1 MCKNKSKGTEDES
14 FLPGMNQQGIQLS
27 DLRSSLTSYLK
38 NNGYAEVTIHR
49 YNHELDLLQAMMNE
63 KGIMYYTADAGEQF
77 RQLRFR
83 EVNDYGLQTTI
94 KRIIFRLNCLCE
106 GEPIPKQVYSK
117 VIVPTGYRDILSD
130 FAQQC
135 IGNGNAKITVRKKD
149 YYAKRFFINLSQL
162 GCKAIGDI
170 TQELVIK
177 TSLMEQHKDGW
188 QFISGLLRFLFESG
202 YVNLDFS
209 PLVPINRKGYSL
221 PTTYTVDEI
230 SRVEKSAGNK
240 EKKPF
245 SAERD
250 LAITMLASR
259 YGFRSGDIRRLT
271 LDDVDFDN
279 DRISFI
285 QHKSSEPVD
294 YILYPEV
301 KAVLSDYINNCR
313 PESELNEIFLCA
325 HVPYTRLSAS
335 GINSIVSRA
344 FKRSGVDTTGKHH
357 GPHALRSSNSSIK
370 VNGGMT
376 YAETKQSI
384 GWKDPGVMK
393 HYVRID
399 VENLRLCAL
408 KPIPVE
414 KDSFF
419 DRFLQGKERL

>member
-1 MCKNKSKGTEDES
+1 MCKNKFTGTEDES
-14 FLPGMNQQGIQLS
+14 PHPNMTLQGKQLS
-27 DLRSSLTSYLK
+27 DLRCSLTSYLE
-38 NNGYAEVTIHR
+38 NTGYSEKTIHR
-49 YNHELDLLQAMMNE
+49 YNHELDLLQVMMNE
-63 KGIMYYTADAGEQF
+63 RGKPYYTTDIGEQF
-77 RQLRFR
+77 LQQRFQD
-83 EVNDYGLQTTI
+83 VNCYDLQTTI
-94 KRIIFRLNCLCE
+94 KRIIFRLDCLLE
-106 GEPIPKQVYSK
+106 GKPIPKQVYSQ
-117 VIVPTGYRDILSD
+117 VMIPTGYRDVLSS
-130 FAQQC
+130 FIQEC
-135 IGNGNAKITVRKKD
+135 IANGNAKKTVSKKE

-162 GCKAIGDI
+162 GCDAIGDLA
-170 TQELVIK
+170 QELVIK
-177 TSLMEQHKDGW
+177 ASLMEQHKDGW
-188 QFISGLLRFLFESG
+188 QFISGLLRFLFKSG

-230 SRVEKSAGNK
+230 SRVEKAAGNK
-240 EKKPF
+240 EKKPL

-250 LAITMLASR
+250 LAITLLASR

-271 LDDVDFDN
+271 IDNIDFDN

-285 QHKSSEPVD
+285 QHKSPEPVD

-301 KAVLSDYINNCR
+301 KEALSDYINNSR
-313 PESELNEIFLCA
+313 PESELKEIFLCA

-335 GINSIVSRA
+335 GIYSVISRA
-344 FKRSGVDTTGKHH
+344 FKKSGVTIAEKHI
-357 GPHALRSSNSSIK
+357 GPHALRSSNSSLK

-408 KPIPVE
+408 EPIPVG

-419 DRFLQGKERL
+419 ERFLQGKECL

>member
-1 MCKNKSKGTEDES
+1 MCKNNSNRAEVES
-14 FLPGMNQQGIQLS
+14 FLPNMSQHGIQLS
-27 DLRSSLTSYLK
+27 DLRSSLTSYLE
-38 NNGYAEVTIHR
+38 NNGYAEATIHR
-49 YNHELDLLQAMMNE
+49 YNYELDLLQAMMNDT
-63 KGIMYYTADAGEQF
+63 GIMHYTADAGEQF
-77 RQLRFR
+77 LQLRSHK
-83 EVNDYGLQTTI
+83 VNDYGLQTTI
-94 KRIIFRLNCLCE
+94 KRIIFCLNCLSE
-106 GEPIPKQVYSK
+106 GKPVPKQVYST
-117 VIVPTGYRDILSD
+117 VIVPAGYREILSN
-130 FAQQC
+130 FVQQC
-135 IGNGNAKITVRKKD
+135 TANGNAKKTVSKKE
-149 YYAKRFFINLSQL
+149 YYAQRFFINLSQL
-162 GCKAIGDI
+162 GCDAIGDI

-177 TSLMEQHKDGW
+177 ASLMEQHKDGW
-188 QFISGLLRFLFESG
+188 QFIGGLLRFLFESG

-209 PLVPINRKGYSL
+209 PLVPVNRKGYSL

-230 SRVEKSAGNK
+230 SRVEKTAGNK

-271 LDDVDFDN
+271 IDNVDFEN

-301 KAVLSDYINNCR
+301 KAALSDYINNCR
-313 PESELNEIFLCA
+313 PESELREIFLCA
-325 HVPYTRLSAS
+325 HAPYTRLSTS
-335 GINSIVSRA
+335 GVNSIVSRA
-344 FKRSGVDTTGKHH
+344 FKRSGVNITGKHH
-357 GPHALRSSNSSIK
+357 GPHSLRSSNSSIK

-376 YAETKQSI
+376 YAETKQSV
-384 GWKDPGVMK
+384 GWKDPAVMK

-399 VENLRLCAL
+399 VEKLRLCAL
-408 KPIPVE
+408 EPIPVG